1 MKSIISL
8 FVLCGLCFAQRAQQ
22 VILPAGASGQPAEAV
37 AVGADTNISIRII
50 PKGSG
55 VIELTDAGELEVLKT
70 VNTGSAVN
78 EVTVTNAATGNAPSL
93 SATGDNTDIG
103 IDLAG
108 KGTGAVSLG
117 QATSAG
123 VDLVADQPIRDS
135 SNNEFLKFSK
145 ATTAVNEV
153 TVANAATGT
162 HPVLS
167 ATGGDANINL
177 ELERKGSGKLVIDK
191 EYQLGDRTV
200 KIFHLA
206 TNASLVDQPFFIA
219 DRAYKVEAI
228 YEIHKTLAS
237 SGPTTVAVKKAAD
250 GTAVASGTTLMTGT
264 FDLTGTNDTL
274 QTATLS
280 GTAASLLLAEND
292 RLGVDV
298 TGTITALA
306 GMTIAV
312 VLSPGH
318 ASETV
323 SFYLEA
329 TGDIIDAEAFFTA
342 SRPSIITSI
351 KWSHAVAGDDGG
363 GLKAQIVK
371 DTATDAPGAGT
382 DILTN
387 ESNAGFDAQ
396 AAADTI
402 IEGTLTGTA
411 ATLRMDPGDRL
422 SLDFAGT
429 TTTLAGVC
437 LIVEFEPLYDR
448 KEVIYELAAN
458 GNLIDETFFIADRA
472 YEVILAT
479 EVHATAGNDG
489 GNVNV
494 QLVIDKATDVPG
506 GGTDLISLDTNRG
519 FLLKGAANT
528 VQVATWKDT
537 RFNIMLA
544 GDRLAVD
551 FGGTLTTLA
560 GVEVTVSLRPI

>member
-1 MKSIISL
+1 MKRIISL
-8 FVLCGLCFAQRAQQ
+8 LALCGLCFAQQGQR
-22 VILPAGASGQPAEAV
+22 ITLPIGASGQPAEAV
-37 AVGADTNISIRII
+37 AAGADTDVTIRVI

-55 VIELTDAGELEVLKT
+55 VIELTDSGELEVLIT
-70 VNTGSAVN
+70 ANTGSAVN

-93 SATGDNTDIG
+93 SATGGDTDIG

-135 SNNEFLKFSK
+135 SGNELLKFSK

-153 TVANAATGT
+153 TVGNAATGT
-162 HPVLS
+162 SPVLS
-167 ATGGDANINL
+167 ATGGDSNINL

-219 DRAYKVEAI
+219 DRPYKVEAI

-237 SGPTTVAVKKAAD
+237 SGPTSLAVKKAAD
-250 GTAVASGTTLMTGT
+250 GTAIASGTTLMTGT

-274 QTATLS
+274 QTATLT
-280 GTAASLLLAEND
+280 GTAADLLLAEND
-292 RLGVDV
+292 RLGVDI
-298 TGTITALA
+298 TGTTTALA
-306 GMTIAV
+306 GVDVAV
-312 VLSPGH
+312 VLSPGR

-342 SRPSIITSI
+342 SRPSIITGA

-371 DTATDAPGAGT
+371 DTGTDAPGAGT

-422 SLDFAGT
+422 SLDFAGAT
-429 TTTLAGVC
+429 ATLAGVC
-437 LIVEFEPLYDR
+437 LTVEFEPLYDR
-448 KEVIYELAAN
+448 KEVVYELAAN
-458 GNLIDETFFIADRA
+458 GNLVDETFFIADRA

-489 GNVNV
+489 SDVSA
-494 QLVIDKATDVPG
+494 QLTIDKATDVPG
-506 GGTDLISLDTNRG
+506 GGTDLVSLDSNKG
-519 FLLKGAANT
+519 FLLKGTANT
-528 VQVATWKDT
+528 VQIATWKDT

-544 GDRLAVD
+544 GDRLSVD
-551 FGGTLTTLA
+551 YAGNLATLA
-560 GVEVTVSLRPI
+560 GVVISVSLRPI